1 LPQEISAALKFSSNR
16 LNEFCIG
23 RHCARKA
30 LIEAGADQTP
40 LLIAKNGSPTWPKNY
55 VGSIAHTHNY
65 TAAVI
70 SDVRQ
75 TCSIGIDTEELSN
88 FPLEIKSDILR
99 LDEVEQ
105 YLSNDLFSDQIKLA
119 LYFSIKEAV
128 YKAYNPVF
136 QEFLD
141 FQDVKV
147 ELNVATSSYKAHVYQ
162 TQSLDK
168 AKQKSFL
175 IQGLY
180 AVDSIRVYSSAWI
193 R

>member
-1 LPQEISAALKFSSNR
+1 MPQEISAALKFSSNR

-40 LLIAKNGSPTWPKNY
+40 LLVAKNGSPTWPKNY

-65 TAAVI
+65 TAAVV
-70 SDVRQ
+70 SDIGQ
-75 TCSIGIDTEELSN
+75 TRSIGIDIEELSN

-99 LDEVEQ
+99 LDEAEQ
-105 YLSNDLFSDQIKLA
+105 YLANELHTDQIKLA

-136 QEFLD
+136 QEFLE

-147 ELNVATSSYKAHVYQ
+147 ELNIAASSYKAHIHQ
-162 TQSLDK
+162 AQGTDR
-168 AKQKSFL
+168 AKQKIFS

-180 AVDSIRVYSSAWI
+180 AVDSTRVYSSAWI

>member
-1 LPQEISAALKFSSNR
+1 M
-16 LNEFCIG
+16 
-23 RHCARKA
+23 
-30 LIEAGADQTP
+30 
-40 LLIAKNGSPTWPKNY
+40 
-55 VGSIAHTHNY
+55 
-65 TAAVI
+65 I

-180 AVDSIRVYSSAWI
+180 TVDSMRVYTSAWI